1 MMGCMIGDWRGRAW
15 RESEVENGSW
25 KKGEKRKNSFGLVV
39 TGALESYAVAD
50 AHDGVING
58 IRMAGHVKTCRGWD
72 QLFKDGNLHMVQRI
86 QCYSTASPL
95 LLLSLSLEDLKIFR
109 FY

>member
-1 MMGCMIGDWRGRAW
+1 M
-15 RESEVENGSW
+15 
-25 KKGEKRKNSFGLVV
+25 VV
-39 TGALESYAVAD
+39 TGPFESYAVAD

-86 QCYSTASPL
+86 QCYSTASPQCSVCDWVKG
-95 LLLSLSLEDLKIFR
+95 SLHGQEA
-109 FY
+109 